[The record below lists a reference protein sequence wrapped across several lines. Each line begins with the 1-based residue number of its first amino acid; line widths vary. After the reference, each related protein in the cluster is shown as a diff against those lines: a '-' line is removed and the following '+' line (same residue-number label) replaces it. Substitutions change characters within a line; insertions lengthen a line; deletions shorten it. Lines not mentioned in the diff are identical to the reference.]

1 METTDRKNEKLRFY
15 PPFRIEKKTF
25 DSFNSLKYNYATMNE
40 RERLIEII
48 KERSF
53 QYSNEPTYKLSSGA
67 TSKFYFN
74 MKKTTSSGEAGFL
87 IGKLVFEKISE
98 LQLRI
103 DAIGGLTMGADPIAY
118 AVARYSYDVQQPI
131 QAFVIRKEAKEHG
144 LQLQVEG
151 NVKSGDRVVIVD
163 DVVTT
168 GSSTIKAIDI
178 ARQHGLIV
186 VAAIIFV
193 DRGEQNGR
201 QNIEGRDL
209 PVYDIFTIKDFI
221 SDSP

>member
-1 METTDRKNEKLRFY
+1 M
-15 PPFRIEKKTF
+15 
-25 DSFNSLKYNYATMNE
+25 SE

-53 QYSNEPTYKLSSGA
+53 QYSEEPAYKLSSGA
-67 TSKFYFN
+67 VSKFYFN
-74 MKKTTSSGEAGFL
+74 MKNTASSGEAIYL
-87 IGKLVFEKISE
+87 AGKLVFEKIKE
-98 LQLRI
+98 LQLQI

-118 AVARYSYDVQQPI
+118 AVARYSYDVQHPI
-131 QAFVIRKEAKEHG
+131 QAFVIRKEPKEYG
-144 LQLQVEG
+144 LHLQIEG
-151 NVKSGDRVVIVD
+151 NVKSGDHVVIVD

-186 VAAIIFV
+186 VAAIVLV

-201 QNIEGRDL
+201 QNIESLGL

-221 SDSP
+221 S

>member
-1 METTDRKNEKLRFY
+1 METITRKTERVRLY
-15 PPFRIEKKTF
+15 PSRRIEKKPF
-25 DSFNSLKYNYATMNE
+25 DSFNVLKYNYATMSE

-53 QYSNEPTYKLSSGA
+53 QYSEEPAYKLSSGA
-67 TSKFYFN
+67 VSKFYFN
-74 MKKTTSSGEAGFL
+74 MKNTASSGEAIYL
-87 IGKLVFEKISE
+87 AGKLVFEKIKE
-98 LQLRI
+98 LQLQI

-118 AVARYSYDVQQPI
+118 AVARYSYDVQHPI
-131 QAFVIRKEAKEHG
+131 QAFVIRKEPKEYG
-144 LQLQVEG
+144 LHLQIEG
-151 NVKSGDRVVIVD
+151 NVKSGDHVVIVD

-186 VAAIIFV
+186 VAAIVLV

-201 QNIEGRDL
+201 QNIASLGL

-221 SDSP
+221 S